1 MINLPILPILIC
13 LPLIGLLFI
22 LMSSENDENS
32 IQSKKSAIWTSL
44 SNFLLS
50 LYLPLNFN
58 KDIPHFQFV
67 NSFDWFNSDNL
78 RFILGVDGISMPF
91 VVLSTFL
98 ILLCVIYIYPQ
109 KKKNMRM
116 YLASFI
122 LLESFLVGTF
132 SAIDLFSFYIFFESI
147 LIPMYLIIGF
157 WGGDRR
163 VYSAYKFFLYTLLGS
178 VLMLIA
184 IVFLYQE
191 FGTTSI
197 ARLLDYTLPFYIQ
210 VWLWLAFFA
219 SFAVKIPMWPFH
231 TWLPDAH
238 VEAPTEGSV
247 ILAGILLK
255 LGGYG
260 FIRFNLSFLPDASIF
275 FTPFIYFLSV
285 IAIIYTSF
293 IAIVQ
298 EDMKKLIAYSS
309 VAHMGFVTLGI
320 FTMTPQGIEGSIFQ
334 MISHGI
340 ISAALFFSVG
350 VVYERMHTRQIKN
363 YGGLVNVMPKYAIV
377 LMIFTLGSLGLPGTT
392 GFVGEF
398 LILLGTFK
406 ANFLVAT
413 IASIGV
419 ILGAAYILWL
429 YRRVVF
435 GEITNPDVKSLKD
448 LNNSEILVLTSLAV
462 LTILFGFY
470 PDPLLS
476 TTSVSVDGLIDIYEN
491 NLKILTAN
499 NP

>member
-13 LPLIGLLFI
+13 LPLIGLIFI
-22 LMSSENDENS
+22 LLSSENDDFS

-50 LYLPLNFN
+50 LYLPFQFN

-67 NSFDWFNSDNL
+67 NSFDWFNSENL
-78 RFILGVDGISMPF
+78 RLTLGVDGISMPF
-91 VVLSTFL
+91 IVLSTFL
-98 ILLCVIYIYPQ
+98 IFLCVIYLYPQ
-109 KKKNMRM
+109 RKKNMRM

-157 WGGDRR
+157 WGGNRR
-163 VYSAYKFFLYTLLGS
+163 IYSAYKFFLYTLLGS

-184 IVFLYQE
+184 IIFLYQE

-197 ARLLDYTLPFYIQ
+197 ARLLDYSLPFYIQ
-210 VWLWLAFFA
+210 VWLWIAFFA
-219 SFAVKIPMWPFH
+219 SFAVKVPMWPFH

-285 IAIIYTSF
+285 VAIIYTSF

-298 EDMKKLIAYSS
+298 QDMKKLIAYSS

-320 FTMTPQGIEGSIFQ
+320 FSANLQGLHGAIIQ

-340 ISAALFFSVG
+340 ISAALFFCIGSI
-350 VVYERMHTRQIKN
+350 YERYKSKEISKF
-363 YGGLVNVMPKYAIV
+363 GGLGHKMPRFSV
-377 LMIFTLGSLGLPGTT
+377 FFLIFSLGAIGFPGTS
-392 GFVGEF
+392 GFIGEF
-398 LILLGTFK
+398 LTLVSVFSKST
-406 ANFLVAT
+406 LVAFL
-413 IASIGV
+413 SSFGV
-419 ILGAAYILWL
+419 ILAATYMLLLYKNVFLGTINSNIDKKAIQLNLFEVVTFSVLSILILIIGIKPNLILSYTTASLERITTL
-429 YRRVVF
+429 YPIAIF
-435 GEITNPDVKSLKD
+435 
-448 LNNSEILVLTSLAV
+448 
-462 LTILFGFY
+462 
-470 PDPLLS
+470 
-476 TTSVSVDGLIDIYEN
+476 
-491 NLKILTAN
+491 
-499 NP
+499 